1 MRSSVLRF
9 ASLGLLG
16 AACGGSGSETPQSPA
31 LPGPAPAVATPVPA
45 TPSPTPDPSIPP
57 PESGCGK
64 PYPPPIGR
72 VTVKAQNKGREFW
85 TMDSTPLVG
94 PDPLY
99 CLDIGFTDGRRY
111 CPVRPEGHPERVAC
125 ENWAVGKARDTGRP
139 GPTWTRADAL
149 CTGPASGCENHP
161 ENQYLLNVYKYGV
174 VLACVQNGVC
184 GEELAEPR

>member
-1 MRSSVLRF
+1 MNKRS
-9 ASLGLLG
+9 GLLRMASVG
-16 AACGGSGSETPQSPA
+16 LLAAACGSETPQGPA
-31 LPGPAPAVATPVPA
+31 PLPGPTPPVATPAP
-45 TPSPTPDPSIPP
+45 TPSPTPDPLVPP

-64 PYPPPIGR
+64 PYPGPIGR
-72 VTVKAQNKGREFW
+72 ITVKAHNKGHEFW

-99 CLDIGFTDGRRY
+99 CLEIGFTDGRRY

-139 GPTWTRADAL
+139 GPTWTRADLL
-149 CTGPASGCENHP
+149 CTGPESGCVNHP
-161 ENQYLLNVYKYGV
+161 ENQYQLNVYKYGV